1 VNRVLL
7 EHAAQQQVEKGRMVR
22 LDATVVGTHIHQF
35 RTNESPAVISLY
47 RALEEAG
54 RLAGRGR
61 GEVLNY
67 ETADY

>member
-1 VNRVLL
+1 VADELSEVLTL
-7 EHAAQQQVEKGRMVR
+7 NQQWLHVE
-22 LDATVVGTHIHQF
+22 LTLAQF